1 VIIRRYLGHAWLL
14 CESGEI
20 EVKAELFVQDTP
32 LGISWHGTLRARLD
46 WFEISAQA
54 DEFALRTADGKVGTL
69 RLNQP
74 LVFVDQAD
82 ITGIGPAPF

>member
-1 VIIRRYLGHAWLL
+1 MRRYFDRAWLL
-14 CESGEI
+14 CPGGEI
-20 EVKAELFVQDTP
+20 EVEADLNVQDTP
-32 LGISWHGTLRARLD
+32 LGVSWHGTLHARLD

-54 DEFALRTADGKVGTL
+54 DEFALRTVHGAVGTL

-82 ITGIGPAPF
+82 VTGIGPAPF

>member
-1 VIIRRYLGHAWLL
+1 MRSYVDRAWLL
-14 CESGEI
+14 CEGGEI
-20 EVKAELFVQDTP
+20 EVEAELFVHDTP

-54 DEFALRTADGKVGTL
+54 DEFALRTVHGTVGTL

-82 ITGIGPAPF
+82 VTGIGPAPF